1 MRASSIILALALSL
15 AIQPSLA
22 QQNSHQQEA
31 QTVASRVTFIING
44 DIHIRD
50 GSSYAL
56 PLSIIE
62 KLEQQPQLAELNLR
76 GSNAPAE
83 FGGKL
88 EARFLFEGMQAFRL
102 WYESE
107 QTQSLLTDLKEH
119 SGRSMLDFAMHVQR
133 STPASN

>member
-31 QTVASRVTFIING
+31 QTVASRVTFIITADILIPG
-44 DIHIRD
+44 D
-50 GSSYAL
+50 SSYAL
-56 PLSIIE
+56 PLSIVE
-62 KLEQQPQLAELNLR
+62 KLEQQPRLAELNLR
-76 GSNAPAE
+76 GSHAPVEVA
-83 FGGKL
+83 GKF

-119 SGRSMLDFAMHVQR
+119 SGRSMLDFAMHVQQ
-133 STPASN
+133 STPPSN